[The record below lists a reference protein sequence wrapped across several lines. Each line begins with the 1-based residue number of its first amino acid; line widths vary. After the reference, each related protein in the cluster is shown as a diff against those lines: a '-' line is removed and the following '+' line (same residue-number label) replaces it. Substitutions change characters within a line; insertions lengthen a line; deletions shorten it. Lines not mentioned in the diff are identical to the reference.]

1 MLPILIRYEP
11 PKRRL
16 RIRNKIRLI
25 VSLILIV
32 CTSFAFSIPKKGTSQ
47 VEFVPYTVRYGDTYW
62 HIAKELQRAG
72 YRSNADI
79 RDIIHELV
87 SKSGI
92 KAHELREGDI
102 IFVPVVEELGERGVK

>member
-1 MLPILIRYEP
+1 MVPIIKEYEP

-16 RIRNKIRLI
+16 RIKNRIRFI
-25 VSLILIV
+25 VSLLLILL
-32 CTSFAFSIPKKGTSQ
+32 AFLLIFIPNIGAGQ
-47 VEFVPYTVRYGDTYW
+47 VNYKPYTVVYGDTYW

-102 IFVPVVEELGERGVK
+102 IFIPAVEELE

>member
-1 MLPILIRYEP
+1 MM
-11 PKRRL
+11 
-16 RIRNKIRLI
+16 
-25 VSLILIV
+25 SLIIILLTLSAFLI
-32 CTSFAFSIPKKGTSQ
+32 PQKGTSQ

-102 IFVPVVEELGERGVK
+102 IFIPVVEELE